1 MSVCYGWVSLSL
13 LLVSLDLYYKDYNK
27 IKTSCY
33 YYIAIYYITQQ
44 KLLYTI
50 ERLENIV
57 SVILL
62 YLIKSLSK
70 TGHRRG
76 GGTNHL
82 AFVIYHNTLLIAVL
96 LDLNKSCP
104 LLICM
109 LVLVTNQPCT
119 YHQSKNV

>member
-33 YYIAIYYITQQ
+33 YHIAIYYITQQ

-57 SVILL
+57 SVILI
-62 YLIKSLSK
+62 YLIKSLMK
-70 TGHRRG
+70 NR
-76 GGTNHL
+76 
-82 AFVIYHNTLLIAVL
+82 
-96 LDLNKSCP
+96 DD
-104 LLICM
+104 
-109 LVLVTNQPCT
+109 VLVCSIFIMMVLYAPDG
-119 YHQSKNV
+119 YGIV